1 MILNKRKKL
10 IQMINQQKELRY
22 FLQKNI
28 NEGEEEV
35 EVLDENES
43 ENENEDKDENDHEH
57 EKHRKHTSCI

>member
-1 MILNKRKKL
+1 MIVNKRKKL

-35 EVLDENES
+35 EVLDENE
-43 ENENEDKDENDHEH
+43 NEDKDENDHEH